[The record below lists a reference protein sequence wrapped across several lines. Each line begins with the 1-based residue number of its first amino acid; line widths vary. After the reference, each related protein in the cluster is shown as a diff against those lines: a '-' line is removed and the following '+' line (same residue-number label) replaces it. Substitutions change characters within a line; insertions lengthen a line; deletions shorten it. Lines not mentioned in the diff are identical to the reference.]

1 MSNIILS
8 VCVII
13 LTAIS
18 IRLYVITEWNNRR
31 RYLVELVIR
40 KAKDCNETFLERC
53 AISSKTPY
61 KMKLDFEKPI
71 PKEQLILWEPVITEI
86 ISSLNI
92 LNFNKRLFTWL
103 VISEQK
109 EIILL
114 KQIFWEEL
122 GTGIRKELKKYSSK
136 IHKVNIDNTEIE
148 SYLNVIDYNFRT
160 FETISFQSK

>member
-1 MSNIILS
+1 
-8 VCVII
+8 
-13 LTAIS
+13 
-18 IRLYVITEWNNRR
+18 
-31 RYLVELVIR
+31 
-40 KAKDCNETFLERC
+40 
-53 AISSKTPY
+53 
-61 KMKLDFEKPI
+61 MKLDFEKPI